1 MKPTNKRL
9 KTVPIKKTAKK
20 SQRVFALI
28 FCSQL
33 LANVGVA
40 EAVLSEGEGEGGG
53 EGGGVVGV
61 VRTCVSKPA
70 GRGLLLK
77 TASRFMK

>member
-1 MKPTNKRL
+1 M
-9 KTVPIKKTAKK
+9 
-20 SQRVFALI
+20 
-28 FCSQL
+28 
-33 LANVGVA
+33 GVA

-53 EGGGVVGV
+53 EGGVESGGVLGV